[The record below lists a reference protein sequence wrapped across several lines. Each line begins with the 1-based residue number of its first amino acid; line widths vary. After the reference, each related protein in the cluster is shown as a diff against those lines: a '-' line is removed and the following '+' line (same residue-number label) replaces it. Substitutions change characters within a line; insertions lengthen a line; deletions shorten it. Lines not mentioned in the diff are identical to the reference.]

1 MKKIEV
7 DKDLLYHYYIEENLS
22 IGETAEKMK
31 IGSRTIQRAIKAN
44 RI

>member
-7 DKDLLYHYYIEENLS
+7 DKDLLYHYYVEENLS
-22 IGETAEKMK
+22 IRETAEKMK

>member
-1 MKKIEV
+1 MKKIED
-7 DKDLLYHYYIEENLS
+7 DKDLLYHYYIEKNLS
-22 IGETAEKMK
+22 IRETAEKMK